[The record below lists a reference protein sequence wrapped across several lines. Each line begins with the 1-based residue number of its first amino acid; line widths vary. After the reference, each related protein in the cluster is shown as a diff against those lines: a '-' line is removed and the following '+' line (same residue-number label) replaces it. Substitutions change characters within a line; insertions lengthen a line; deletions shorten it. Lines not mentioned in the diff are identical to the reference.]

1 MSPEEAARAHRALRA
16 EESLG
21 VHWGTFQLS
30 DEGRLDPLRDLRAA
44 LRPGERFYTLAH
56 ADVIL
61 SIERHLHTVELS
73 VRAEGER
80 YAATVESEDMYA
92 SIDLVVDKV
101 DRQVRDAKD
110 EATARMKQSGGV
122 TQLSGKRG
130 GVPR

>member
-1 MSPEEAARAHRALRA
+1 MQISFTFRNVESSEAVKGYAREKIGKMQKYLRSPLE
-16 EESLG
+16 
-21 VHWGTFQLS
+21 
-30 DEGRLDPLRDLRAA
+30 
-44 LRPGERFYTLAH
+44 

-110 EATARMKQSGGV
+110 AATARVKSSGGV
-122 TQLSGKRG
+122 SQLSGKRG
-130 GVPR
+130 PVPR